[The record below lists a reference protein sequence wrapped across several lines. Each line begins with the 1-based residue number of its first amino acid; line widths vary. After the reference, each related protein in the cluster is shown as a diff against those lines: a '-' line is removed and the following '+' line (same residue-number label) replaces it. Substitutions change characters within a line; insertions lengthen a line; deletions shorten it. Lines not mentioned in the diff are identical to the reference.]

1 MDTKRRELW
10 NLQHKCKYECERT
23 WTKLKLI
30 GGMIVLVMMLA
41 AIVIFGGW
49 VHPTVETKDQMH
61 EIATLA
67 REAGL
72 SEDDPIIVRAKELW
86 WEAHN
91 NYCSDRDILAT
102 VMYNEA
108 GHGCSDRHMELVGGA
123 CWNRVHH
130 DAFPNTIYDVV
141 VQKGQ
146 YHPAY
151 ADPNSYYSK
160 RAREDAEVWAKC
172 QELAAKVIN
181 GEVEIDP
188 NVVFQANFKQ
198 GSGVYETHYTSYST
212 TYFCYY

>member
-1 MDTKRRELW
+1 METKKKEIW
-10 NLQHKCKYECERT
+10 NLQYKCKQECERT

-30 GGMIVLVMMLA
+30 GGIAVLVCTLVM
-41 AIVIFGGW
+41 IFVMSGF
-49 VHPTVETKDQMH
+49 VHPTVETKDKMH

-72 SEDDPIIVRAKELW
+72 PEDDPIIVQATKLW
-86 WEAHN
+86 WEADAAW
-91 NYCSDRDILAT
+91 CSDRDILAT

-130 DAFPNTIYDVV
+130 DAFPNDIYSVV

-160 RAREDAEVWAKC
+160 RAREDTEVWAKC
-172 QELAAKVIN
+172 QELAAKVMH
-181 GEVEIDP
+181 GEVDIDP